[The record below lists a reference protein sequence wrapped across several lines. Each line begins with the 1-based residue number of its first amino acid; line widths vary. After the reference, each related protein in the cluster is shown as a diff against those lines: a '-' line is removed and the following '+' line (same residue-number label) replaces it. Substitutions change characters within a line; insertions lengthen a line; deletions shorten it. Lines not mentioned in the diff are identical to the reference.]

1 MFLSCLEKT
10 LVLFFM
16 PTKTDEELTVN
27 FGDEWSRSLV
37 DSSKST
43 AEVVHRKDFF
53 PNLIWTRNTGSFIPV
68 TCQKKSLETHCE

>member
-43 AEVVHRKDFF
+43 AEV
-53 PNLIWTRNTGSFIPV
+53 S
-68 TCQKKSLETHCE
+68 